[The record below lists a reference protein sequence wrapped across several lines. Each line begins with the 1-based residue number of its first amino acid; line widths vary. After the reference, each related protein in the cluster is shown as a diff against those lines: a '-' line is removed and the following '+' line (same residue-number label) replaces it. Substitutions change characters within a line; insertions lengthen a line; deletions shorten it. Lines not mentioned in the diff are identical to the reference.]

1 MSVDEEYI
9 AEQLGAR
16 NMIDERYRTNMVTGP
31 EARILARLA
40 TFPSSLD
47 SAWDVPREICLPGLS
62 EYLGVVRSALHAPL
76 NELISKKLI
85 FERKAHVIGGGS
97 RKRKVYHIT
106 VAGRSECEGVEI
118 TAKVKIGELL
128 GNPPAQTLLKGRD
141 SLIAN
146 LKEVPKLI
154 LTGLPGIGKTSLL
167 RSIADELVGEGKTV
181 RFATM
186 ESFKDITQI
195 FAEWGFEYSSEGA
208 NLNLIKNEVLILDEL
223 QEVNQRHLGRLEQFL
238 QKSPQ
243 VIMASRAPLPISE
256 GFTIAEVPPLEIE
269 DAVTLLPDHLGDREL
284 VAERLGGH
292 PLALQMHD
300 ENSELPEAG
309 SDLQEWVRDVV
320 LSKLGEEIVGLDE
333 LSLLPVP
340 VPADLLEHENHLLE
354 LDDHALIRWLESGVE
369 LHHLVRNV
377 RSTMLTEDDHKK
389 AANHWSGIKGDLAR
403 LVEMHHILNS
413 GGDIESHLL
422 SNAEALMVRS
432 SAGLATL
439 IGDAIYRSPSKS
451 LHRIAAMIAVERGE
465 SDIASEHLANC
476 DAPDLEYSLSL
487 LDGNSNVPI
496 PENSGYSL
504 ILSEASRRLDDRIPG
519 QSPGNDI
526 IQLLDKLDF
535 SQVNDDMK
543 KIILVAIA
551 HIRHSWY
558 IANENWNEAAE
569 IRDNLESISHSE
581 DPQLKSLELRDEI
594 AQTTPNSPSFDSLVD
609 TVFARSGLRAIMLQL
624 SMVQK
629 CDDKRAVSLLNKI
642 ELPSLASQ
650 NNLNSARRIAA
661 KVWYLRAVYKTH
673 NPFSSLAEA
682 ISLWKRALCP
692 NAAKDATDMMH
703 KLL

>member
-1 MSVDEEYI
+1 
-9 AEQLGAR
+9 
-16 NMIDERYRTNMVTGP
+16 MIDERYRIIMVTGP

-40 TFPSSLD
+40 TFPPSLD
-47 SAWDVPREICLPGLS
+47 SVWDVPRDICLPGLS
-62 EYLGVVRSALHAPL
+62 EYLGVVRSALHGPL
-76 NELISKKLI
+76 NELLSKGLI
-85 FERKAHVIGGGS
+85 IERKAHVIGGGS

-106 VAGRSECEGVEI
+106 VSGRTECEELEI
-118 TAKVKIGELL
+118 PDKVKIGELL
-128 GNPPAQTLLKGRD
+128 GKPPSQTLLKGRD

-146 LKEVPKLI
+146 LKSESKLI

-167 RSIADELVGEGKTV
+167 RCIADELVGEGKTV

-186 ESFKDITQI
+186 ESFKDIEQI
-195 FAEWGFEYSSEGA
+195 FAEWGLEFSSEGA
-208 NLNLIKNEVLILDEL
+208 NLNLTKNEVLILDEL
-223 QEVNQRHLGRLEQFL
+223 QEVSQRHLGRLEQFV
-238 QKSPQ
+238 QKSPN
-243 VIMASRAPLPISE
+243 VIMASRAPIPISE
-256 GFTIAEVPPLEIE
+256 GFMITEVPPLEIK
-269 DAVTLLPDHLGDREL
+269 DAVTLLPEHLDDREL

-300 ENSELPEAG
+300 ENSGLPEAG

-320 LSKLGEEIVGLDE
+320 LSGLGEEIVGLDE

-340 VPADLLEHENHLLE
+340 VPTDLLQHESHLLE

-377 RSTMLTEDDHKK
+377 RSTMLTEEDHKN
-389 AANHWSGIKGDLAR
+389 AANHWSKIKGDLAR

-439 IGDAIYRSPSKS
+439 IGDAIYRSPSKP
-451 LHRIAAMIAVERGE
+451 LHRIAAMVAIERGE
-465 SDIASEHLANC
+465 SEIASAHLANC
-476 DAPDLEYSLSL
+476 NAPDLQYSLSL
-487 LDGNSNVPI
+487 LEGNTNLSI
-496 PENSGYSL
+496 PDDSDSRL

-519 QSPGNDI
+519 QPPEDSI
-526 IQLLDKLDF
+526 IDLLDKLDF
-535 SQVNDDMK
+535 SQVTDDMK

-558 IANENWNEAAE
+558 IANEKWNDAAE
-569 IRDNLESISHSE
+569 IRDNLQSISHSD
-581 DPQLKSLELRDEI
+581 DPQLKSLKLRDEI
-594 AQTTPNSPSFDSLVD
+594 AQANPNSSSFESLVD
-609 TVFARSGLRAIMLQL
+609 SVFSKSGLRATMLQL

-629 CDDKRAVSLLNKI
+629 CDDKKAASLLNKI
-642 ELPSLASQ
+642 ELPTMESQ
-650 NNLNSARRIAA
+650 KSLNSSRRIAA
-661 KVWYLRAVYKTH
+661 KIWYLRAVYKTH

-682 ISLWKRALCP
+682 ISLWKRSLCP
-692 NAAKDATDMMH
+692 NAAKEATEMMH

>member
-208 NLNLIKNEVLILDEL
+208 NLNLSKNEVLILDEL

-256 GFTIAEVPPLEIE
+256 GFTVAEVPPLEIE

-451 LHRIAAMIAVERGE
+451 LHRIAAMIAIERGE

-487 LDGNSNVPI
+487 LDGNSNLPI
-496 PENSGYSL
+496 PENSDYSL

>member
-146 LKEVPKLI
+146 LKEVQKLI

-354 LDDHALIRWLESGVE
+354 LDDHALIRWLENGVE

-389 AANHWSGIKGDLAR
+389 AANHWSAIKGDLAR

-451 LHRIAAMIAVERGE
+451 LHRIAAMIAIERGE

-487 LDGNSNVPI
+487 LDGNSDLPI
-496 PENSGYSL
+496 PENSDYSL

-526 IQLLDKLDF
+526 IQLLDKLDL

-629 CDDKRAVSLLNKI
+629 CDDKLAVSLLNKI

>member
-1 MSVDEEYI
+1 
-9 AEQLGAR
+9 
-16 NMIDERYRTNMVTGP
+16 MVTGP

-47 SAWDVPREICLPGLS
+47 SAWDVPRDICLPGLS
-62 EYLGVVRSALHAPL
+62 EYLGVVRSALHGPL
-76 NELISKKLI
+76 NELLSKGLI
-85 FERKAHVIGGGS
+85 VERKAHVIGGGS

-106 VAGRSECEGVEI
+106 VSGRTECEDVDVP
-118 TAKVKIGELL
+118 TKVKIGELL
-128 GNPPAQTLLKGRD
+128 GKPPAQTSLKGRD

-146 LKEVPKLI
+146 LKSESKLI

-167 RSIADELVGEGKTV
+167 RSIADESVGEGKTV

-186 ESFKDITQI
+186 ESFKDIAQI
-195 FAEWGFEYSSEGA
+195 FAEWGLEFSSEEA
-208 NLNLIKNEVLILDEL
+208 NINSTKNEVLILDEL
-223 QEVNQRHLGRLEQFL
+223 QEVSQRHLGRLEQFV
-238 QKSPQ
+238 QKSPY
-243 VIMASRAPLPISE
+243 VIMASRAPIPISE
-256 GFTIAEVPPLEIE
+256 GFMIAEIPPLEIK
-269 DAVTLLPDHLGDREL
+269 DAVTLLPEHLDDREL

-300 ENSELPEAG
+300 ENSVLPEAG

-320 LSKLGEEIVGLDE
+320 LSGLGEEIVGLDE

-340 VPADLLEHENHLLE
+340 VPTDLLQHESHLLE

-377 RSTMLTEDDHKK
+377 RSTMLTEEDHKK
-389 AANHWSGIKGDLAR
+389 AANHWSEIKGDLAR

-439 IGDAIYRSPSKS
+439 IGDAIYRSPSKP
-451 LHRIAAMIAVERGE
+451 LHRIAAMVAIERGE
-465 SDIASEHLANC
+465 SEIASVHLANC
-476 DAPDLEYSLSL
+476 NAPDLQYSLSL
-487 LDGNSNVPI
+487 LEGNTNLSI
-496 PENSGYSL
+496 PDNSDSRL

-519 QSPGNDI
+519 QPPCDSI
-526 IQLLDKLDF
+526 IDLLDKLDF
-535 SQVNDDMK
+535 SQVTDDMK

-558 IANENWNEAAE
+558 IANGKWNDAAE
-569 IRDNLESISHSE
+569 IRDNLQSISHSE
-581 DPQLKSLELRDEI
+581 DPQLKSLKLRDEI
-594 AQTTPNSPSFDSLVD
+594 AQATPNSSTFDRLVES
-609 TVFARSGLRAIMLQL
+609 VFSKSGLRATMLQL
-624 SMVQK
+624 SLIQK
-629 CDDKRAVSLLNKI
+629 CDGNRAASLLNKI
-642 ELPSLASQ
+642 ELPTIESQ
-650 NNLNSARRIAA
+650 NSLNSSRRIAA
-661 KVWYLRAVYKTH
+661 NIWYLRAVYKTH

-682 ISLWKRALCP
+682 ISLWKRSLCP
-692 NAAKDATDMMH
+692 KAAKEATDMMH

>member
-208 NLNLIKNEVLILDEL
+208 NLNLTKNEVLILDEL

-256 GFTIAEVPPLEIE
+256 GFTVAEVPPLEIE

-300 ENSELPEAG
+300 EHSELPEAG

-389 AANHWSGIKGDLAR
+389 AATHWSGIKGDLAR

-451 LHRIAAMIAVERGE
+451 LHRIAAMIAIERGE

-487 LDGNSNVPI
+487 LDGNSNLPI
-496 PENSGYSL
+496 PENSDYSL

-594 AQTTPNSPSFDSLVD
+594 AQTAPNSPSFDSLVD

-661 KVWYLRAVYKTH
+661 KIWYLRAVYKTH
-673 NPFSSLAEA
+673 NPFSSMAEA